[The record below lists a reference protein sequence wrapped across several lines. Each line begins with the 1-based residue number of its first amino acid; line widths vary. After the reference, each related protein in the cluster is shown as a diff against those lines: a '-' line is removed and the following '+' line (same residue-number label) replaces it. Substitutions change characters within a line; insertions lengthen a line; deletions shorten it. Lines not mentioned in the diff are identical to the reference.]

1 MIEDNGQDFQGKNRS
16 AGGQWIDHRGKR
28 SSGCGRQGRRTIF
41 SPFTLYL
48 DGAKRHL
55 SKIGRWDRRR
65 LTTRFRRGY
74 KQAQV
79 QVICVEDRRI
89 GWMQVAELVGRLHLH
104 QLHLSADF
112 RRRGIGTQL
121 IKDLL
126 RRANSVGKPVTRSRS
141 CTAIRRERLYARLG
155 FKATGKDA
163 DKMQMI
169 WRPRRNDRAPKAT
182 RPNLP

>member
-1 MIEDNGQDFQGKNRS
+1 M
-16 AGGQWIDHRGKR
+16 ADHRGR
-28 SSGCGRQGRRTIF
+28 RNSGCGRQGRPTII
-41 SPFTLYL
+41 SPLTLYL

-55 SKIGRWDRRR
+55 IEIGRWDRRR

-74 KQAQV
+74 KQTQV

-112 RRRGIGTQL
+112 RRRGIGTRL

-126 RRANSVGKPVTRSRS
+126 AAPTIGKPVRSKS
-141 CTAIRRERLYARLG
+141 CTAIRRRRLYLRLG
-155 FKATGKDA
+155 FNKSARTPTKC
-163 DKMQMI
+163 
-169 WRPRRNDRAPKAT
+169 R
-182 RPNLP
+182 

>member
-1 MIEDNGQDFQGKNRS
+1 MARPPREPEFRLRPARPPDYFF
-16 AGGQWIDHRGKR
+16 AV
-28 SSGCGRQGRRTIF
+28 
-41 SPFTLYL
+41 TLYL

-112 RRRGIGTQL
+112 RRRGIGTRL
-121 IKDLL
+121 LKVLL
-126 RRANSVGKPVTRSRS
+126 RRADSVGKPVTLEVMHGNP
-141 CTAIRRERLYARLG
+141 AKRLYARLG
-155 FKATGKDA
+155 FKATGKDR
-163 DKMQMI
+163 DKAQMI
-169 WRPRRNDRAPKAT
+169 RRPPRG
-182 RPNLP
+182 

>member
-1 MIEDNGQDFQGKNRS
+1 MDRPPREAEFRLRPARPPDYFF
-16 AGGQWIDHRGKR
+16 AV
-28 SSGCGRQGRRTIF
+28 
-41 SPFTLYL
+41 TLYL

-126 RRANSVGKPVTRSRS
+126 RRADLIGKPVTLEVMHGNPAR
-141 CTAIRRERLYARLG
+141 RLYLRLG
-155 FKATGKDA
+155 FESTGKDP
-163 DKMQMI
+163 DKEQMI
-169 WRPRRNDRAPKAT
+169 WRAPRAERGASLARA
-182 RPNLP
+182 RG

>member
-1 MIEDNGQDFQGKNRS
+1 MDRPPREAEFGLRPARPPDYFF
-16 AGGQWIDHRGKR
+16 AV
-28 SSGCGRQGRRTIF
+28 
-41 SPFTLYL
+41 TLYL

-112 RRRGIGTQL
+112 RRRGIGTRL
-121 IKDLL
+121 LKVLL
-126 RRANSVGKPVTRSRS
+126 RRADSVGKPVTLEVMHGNP
-141 CTAIRRERLYARLG
+141 AKRLYARLG

>member
-1 MIEDNGQDFQGKNRS
+1 MARPPREAEFRLRPARPPDYFF
-16 AGGQWIDHRGKR
+16 AV
-28 SSGCGRQGRRTIF
+28 
-41 SPFTLYL
+41 TLYL

-112 RRRGIGTQL
+112 RRRGIGARL
-121 IKDLL
+121 LKDLL
-126 RRANSVGKPVTRSRS
+126 RRADSVGKPVTLEVMHGNP
-141 CTAIRRERLYARLG
+141 AKRLYARLG